1 MFPFGFSNAE
11 RLLVIPPW
19 QFLYSYSRILDKC
32 LSSVGIHRLGGGG
45 GEGRA
50 LCEPRPEYEYSFLD
64 CRQGIE
70 ERISLGLQ
78 YALWDYK
85 CI

>member
-1 MFPFGFSNAE
+1 MDNLMFPFGFSNAE

-45 GEGRA
+45 GGGGGGT
-50 LCEPRPEYEYSFLD
+50 L
-64 CRQGIE
+64 
-70 ERISLGLQ
+70 
-78 YALWDYK
+78 
-85 CI
+85 

>member
-1 MFPFGFSNAE
+1 MDNLMFPFRFSNAE

-45 GEGRA
+45 RGGEGT
-50 LCEPRPEYEYSFLD
+50 L
-64 CRQGIE
+64 
-70 ERISLGLQ
+70 
-78 YALWDYK
+78 
-85 CI
+85 

>member
-1 MFPFGFSNAE
+1 MWDEKIMDNLMFPFGFSNAE

-32 LSSVGIHRLGGGG
+32 LSSVGIHRLGG
-45 GEGRA
+45 EGRA

-70 ERISLGLQ
+70 ERISLG
-78 YALWDYK
+78 
-85 CI
+85 

>member
-1 MFPFGFSNAE
+1 MDNLMFLFGFSNTE

-45 GEGRA
+45 EGRGGEGT
-50 LCEPRPEYEYSFLD
+50 L
-64 CRQGIE
+64 
-70 ERISLGLQ
+70 
-78 YALWDYK
+78 
-85 CI
+85 

>member
-1 MFPFGFSNAE
+1 MDNLMFLFGFSNTE

-45 GEGRA
+45 GRGGEGT
-50 LCEPRPEYEYSFLD
+50 L
-64 CRQGIE
+64 
-70 ERISLGLQ
+70 
-78 YALWDYK
+78 
-85 CI
+85 

>member
-1 MFPFGFSNAE
+1 MDNLMFPFGFSNAE

-45 GEGRA
+45 RGGEGRA

-70 ERISLGLQ
+70 ERISLG
-78 YALWDYK
+78 
-85 CI
+85 

>member
-1 MFPFGFSNAE
+1 MWDEKIMDNLMFPCGFSNAE

-45 GEGRA
+45 KGRGVHFVSHA
-50 LCEPRPEYEYSFLD
+50 LNMSIAFLIV
-64 CRQGIE
+64 GK
-70 ERISLGLQ
+70 G
-78 YALWDYK
+78 
-85 CI
+85 